1 MYTLNCNVVFC
12 CLLDYSMF
20 IFIPFSFF
28 RSLQQL
34 HGQHKALTGINNAD
48 ERCQPD
54 VHKHSA
60 KHRPQRPIC
69 HH

>member
-1 MYTLNCNVVFC
+1 MYTLNCNVVIVVYLTIKCSVF
-12 CLLDYSMF
+12 SS
-20 IFIPFSFF
+20 SFF

-34 HGQHKALTGINNAD
+34 HDQHKALTGINNAD